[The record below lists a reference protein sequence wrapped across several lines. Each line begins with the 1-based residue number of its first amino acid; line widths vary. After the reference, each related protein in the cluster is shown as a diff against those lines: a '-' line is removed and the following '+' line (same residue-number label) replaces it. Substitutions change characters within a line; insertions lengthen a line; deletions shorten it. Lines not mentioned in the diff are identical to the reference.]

1 MQRDDMLAK
10 VEAAYQARRSGDFA
24 ALEAIVSPEAKFCY
38 GGEQSLLASVPASGA
53 GGVVQAARE
62 LFERIEIRSLERVQ
76 AVAEG
81 NRVAIPVE
89 HHPRSARRRAV
100 RHADVRPVGVRRP
113 WPDLLRNAVPRH
125 GQARRG
131 DAVANSR
138 SGSLPQFGHRFV
150 GAAWRC

>member
-24 ALEAIVSPEAKFCY
+24 ALEAIVSPEAKFFY

-81 NRVAIPVE
+81 NRVAILWTRPSFRPE
-89 HHPRSARRRAV
+89 ARRST
-100 RHADVRPVGVRRP
+100 RRC
-113 WPDLLRNAVPRH
+113 
-125 GQARRG
+125 
-131 DAVANSR
+131 STC
-138 SGSLPQFGHRFV
+138 GSSTRT
-150 GAAWRC
+150 A